1 MLFLLVWNIWYENK
15 NFMGKN
21 VNYLSFLEKI
31 LKEYFKRLLSFL
43 LNFIRIEVIEFW

>member
-15 NFMGKN
+15 NFMGKKCK
-21 VNYLSFLEKI
+21 LSFLEKI